1 MVWNW
6 IYGRAKRGDGTAKD
20 GRKTER
26 SSAPYAEAYSPRFC
40 EYMFEFGLDKF
51 LQKKKQHHIN
61 FHRTIYRAPGRCVRF
76 CICTASDVHQKDLPR
91 KSHRTENSM
100 NGNEQEWKECR
111 KDMKGKKRKQRRGK
125 EKRGSKGVS
134 PCALQTQIFQKK
146 EKKNKR
152 MKRTKKKQRSMFS
165 MHLDF
170 YKISLGHFQ
179 TRSKSLSRALLQFE
193 HTNAQHTGIW
203 WLPRPTF
210 CQAAPFVIIP
220 H

>member
-1 MVWNW
+1 MRRKQWRERKENKE
-6 IYGRAKRGDGTAKD
+6 GEKKNGGPRGCPPVRCGH
-20 GRKTER
+20 
-26 SSAPYAEAYSPRFC
+26 
-40 EYMFEFGLDKF
+40 KF
-51 LQKKKQHHIN
+51 
-61 FHRTIYRAPGRCVRF
+61 
-76 CICTASDVHQKDLPR
+76 S
-91 KSHRTENSM
+91 
-100 NGNEQEWKECR
+100 
-111 KDMKGKKRKQRRGK
+111 KRK
-125 EKRGSKGVS
+125 
-134 PCALQTQIFQKK
+134 
-146 EKKNKR
+146 KKNKR

-220 H
+220 HWRLFTLIGVIMWSFGNLSAYKLPKLALVFLTLSFTLVGVSIWHLWWAGASETFIRNNPTVMTLLFTHSECSFETLNAYKVPTSCSLTHT

>member
-1 MVWNW
+1 
-6 IYGRAKRGDGTAKD
+6 
-20 GRKTER
+20 
-26 SSAPYAEAYSPRFC
+26 
-40 EYMFEFGLDKF
+40 
-51 LQKKKQHHIN
+51 
-61 FHRTIYRAPGRCVRF
+61 
-76 CICTASDVHQKDLPR
+76 
-91 KSHRTENSM
+91 M

-125 EKRGSKGVS
+125 EKTGVQGGA
-134 PCALQTQIFQKK
+134 PLCAAVTNFPK
-146 EKKNKR
+146 ERKKNKR